1 MLKLF
6 NNNYNY
12 LFIIYVLNHLIL
24 KNRFDMT
31 NHLTNFP
38 FIIKFLSL
46 DHKEICKLSKIDF
59 KYYGSFFFILSA
71 K

>member
-1 MLKLF
+1 
-6 NNNYNY
+6 
-12 LFIIYVLNHLIL
+12 
-24 KNRFDMT
+24 MT

-59 KYYGSFFFILSA
+59 KYYGSFFFLFYQLNNTKKDNAMHI
-71 K
+71 